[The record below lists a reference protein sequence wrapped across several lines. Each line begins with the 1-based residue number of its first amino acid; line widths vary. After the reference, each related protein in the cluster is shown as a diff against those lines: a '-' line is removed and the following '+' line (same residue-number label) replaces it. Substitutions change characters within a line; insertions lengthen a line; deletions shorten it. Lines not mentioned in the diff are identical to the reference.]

1 MSSKVLI
8 VVDMQNDFIDGS
20 LGTPE
25 AVAIVPKV
33 KERIEKALESG
44 ERVLFTMDTHGE
56 DYMSTQEGRKLP
68 VRHCIKGSW
77 GHELSDSIKPFAK
90 DKDDIL
96 EKHTFGSSALPL
108 AVQRCDGMTLIGLC
122 TDICVITNAL
132 LLKTYFPEKEII
144 VDASLCAG
152 VTPASHRN
160 ALEAMKMCQIDV
172 INE

>member
-1 MSSKVLI
+1 
-8 VVDMQNDFIDGS
+8 
-20 LGTPE
+20 
-25 AVAIVPKV
+25 
-33 KERIEKALESG
+33 
-44 ERVLFTMDTHGE
+44 
-56 DYMSTQEGRKLP
+56 
-68 VRHCIKGSW
+68 
-77 GHELSDSIKPFAK
+77 
-90 DKDDIL
+90 
-96 EKHTFGSSALPL
+96 
-108 AVQRCDGMTLIGLC
+108 MTIIGLC